1 MTSVY
6 VLLLGSY
13 FLFPHLSIEQSIDSD
28 TQVVTLQVTKAWAG
42 VLLFCTLAFCF
53 VLRHRW
59 RKLQCEI
66 ATLRETER
74 SLQQRNSQLQKLV
87 ARQATELAAAKG
99 RAESAEQ
106 TKSTVLAI
114 ISHELRTPLNSILG
128 FTGIVLQGQSGPLNE
143 EQQKQLNLVRT
154 SARHLLALAE
164 NLLDI
169 SRIKAGLLPFKES
182 AFELR
187 TVLERAVRLVE
198 PLATKKGLVIDWY
211 PSTEIIKVTA
221 DKLHLEQVFI
231 NLLSNAVKFTEQGSV
246 RVECAEQVD
255 RVGISFIDT
264 GIGIQP
270 EYMNNLFRPF
280 YRLENRQQCK
290 AEGTGL
296 GLFISQRLLT
306 LMGGSIEVES
316 RPGKGST
323 FTVTLPIKKEA
334 VRYEKP
340 VALLSEII
348 DRGRQ
353 KEAAVESKGWCID
366 HK

>member
-106 TKSTVLAI
+106 PKSTVLAI

-187 TVLERAVRLVE
+187 TVLERAVRLVD

-231 NLLSNAVKFTEQGSV
+231 RPKRGLKPPPFR
-246 RVECAEQVD
+246 RVAFC
-255 RVGISFIDT
+255 
-264 GIGIQP
+264 
-270 EYMNNLFRPF
+270 
-280 YRLENRQQCK
+280 
-290 AEGTGL
+290 
-296 GLFISQRLLT
+296 
-306 LMGGSIEVES
+306 
-316 RPGKGST
+316 
-323 FTVTLPIKKEA
+323 
-334 VRYEKP
+334 
-340 VALLSEII
+340 
-348 DRGRQ
+348 
-353 KEAAVESKGWCID
+353 
-366 HK
+366 